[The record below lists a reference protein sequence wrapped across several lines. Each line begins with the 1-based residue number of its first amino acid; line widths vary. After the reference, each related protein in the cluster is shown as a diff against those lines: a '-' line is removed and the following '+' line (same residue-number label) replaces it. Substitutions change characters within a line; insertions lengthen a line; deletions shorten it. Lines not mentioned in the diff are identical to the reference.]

1 MELTPQTL
9 ALGTEVPQ
17 VGAGTW
23 VFHLRTDALYYL
35 PDITVLPKSN
45 HFLTAPFASLNFA
58 PSKSVLQDFPGGP
71 VVKTECPMQGAWA
84 HSLVRELDPAC

>member
-1 MELTPQTL
+1 M
-9 ALGTEVPQ
+9 
-17 VGAGTW
+17 GAGTR